1 MRAAE
6 DFARR
11 NAQRFALQA
20 TGFMQPIDRLI
31 AEQDISRLITQ
42 FGLLND
48 SADWAA
54 VTAMFTD
61 DARFIR
67 PAGGD
72 PVVGR
77 DAIRASFESR
87 PPRKSCHLITNI
99 VVDVITTDEASARST
114 LVLYAAPAGASEAK
128 SPALIGGFRD
138 RLVHTSD
145 GWKFAERT
153 GFLDLKVSLA

>member
-1 MRAAE
+1 MTP
-6 DFARR
+6 
-11 NAQRFALQA
+11 L
-20 TGFMQPIDRLI
+20 DRLV
-31 AEQDISRLITQ
+31 AEQDIARLVTQ

-48 SADWAA
+48 SGDWASVA
-54 VTAMFTD
+54 AMFTQ
-61 DARFIR
+61 DARFVR

-99 VVDVITTDEASARST
+99 VVDVLTTDEASARST
-114 LVLYAAPAGASEAK
+114 LVLYAAPAGATEAT

-138 RLVHTSD
+138 RLVRTSD
-145 GWKFAERT
+145 GWKFAARN
-153 GFLDLKVSLA
+153 GFLDLKVSFA

>member
-1 MRAAE
+1 MS
-6 DFARR
+6 
-11 NAQRFALQA
+11 LM
-20 TGFMQPIDRLI
+20 TPIDRLI
-31 AEQDISRLITQ
+31 AEQDITRLITQ

-48 SADWAA
+48 SADWAG
-54 VTAMFTD
+54 VSAMFTD
-61 DARFIR
+61 DARFVR

-72 PVVGR
+72 PVVGH

-99 VVDVITTDEASARST
+99 VVDVISTNEASARST
-114 LVLYAAPAGASEAK
+114 LVLYAAPAGASEAG

-138 RLVHTSD
+138 RLVRTSE

-153 GFLDLKVSLA
+153 GFLDLKVSFA